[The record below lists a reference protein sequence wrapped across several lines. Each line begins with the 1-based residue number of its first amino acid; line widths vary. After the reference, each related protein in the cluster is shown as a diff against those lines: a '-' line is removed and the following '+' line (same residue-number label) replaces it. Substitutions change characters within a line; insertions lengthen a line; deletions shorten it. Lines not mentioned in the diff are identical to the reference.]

1 MQNDIKRIEIITDYA
16 FLSRLVKVI
25 DGTGVSGYTILK
37 DVAGK
42 GLRGNKDGHGIAGG
56 FKNCYI
62 MVCCDEKEAKKV
74 VEAVKP
80 LITKYGGICIVSD
93 AHWVIHN

>member
-1 MQNDIKRIEIITDYA
+1 MQNDIKKIEIITDYA
-16 FLSRLVKVI
+16 FQSRLVKLI
-25 DGTGVSGYTILK
+25 DATGVSGYTVLK

-62 MVCCDEKEAKKV
+62 MVCCSEEEAKKV
-74 VEAVKP
+74 VEAIKP
-80 LITKYGGICIVSD
+80 SISKYGGICIVSD